1 MISFIRGKI
10 VDSSETS
17 LILENGGIGYEIFMT
32 GASMEKALRERD
44 EVKIHTYFHIRE
56 DAMQLYGFL
65 TKDDLQIFRL
75 LLGVNGIGPKAALG
89 ILAALSADELRFAV
103 LSDDVKTISRAPGI
117 GKKTA
122 QKLILEL
129 KDKLKLEDAFEA
141 KLAHGEADTDAEVS
155 SFDGSKEAVEAL
167 VALGYSST
175 EALRAVRKVTDV
187 SPDDVEEFKEETGLD
202 VAVDQ
207 LLYVCDMK
215 HSGYTAIHVTFLLD
229 REGGVLTLPDNAK
242 DENPIHDVQ
251 FVPIGQLTAYGFSE
265 KFVDLVRRGFPN
277 KGSYMGD
284 KENIGLGL

>member
-187 SPDDVEEFKEETGLD
+187 SADDVEGILKAALKN
-202 VAVDQ
+202 
-207 LLYVCDMK
+207 L
-215 HSGYTAIHVTFLLD
+215 
-229 REGGVLTLPDNAK
+229 
-242 DENPIHDVQ
+242 
-251 FVPIGQLTAYGFSE
+251 
-265 KFVDLVRRGFPN
+265 
-277 KGSYMGD
+277 
-284 KENIGLGL
+284 